1 MKNRIIYIVE
11 QSGLTKTAFGKRINV
26 SQGLVS
32 QMCSGTTNPSD
43 RTIQDI
49 CREFGV
55 NEVWLRTGEGEPF
68 KERTREEEI
77 MRFAV
82 QTLKGSDEFRK
93 AMVSMFAK
101 LDPEDWANLEKIYR
115 KLAEEYKKSDHASK
129 GEQAC

>member
-1 MKNRIIYIVE
+1 MHTRINDVVK
-11 QSGLTKTAFGKRINV
+11 QSGLTKTVFAKRLGV
-26 SQGLVS
+26 SQPFVS
-32 QMCSGTTNPSD
+32 KICSGDATPSD

-101 LDPEDWANLEKIYR
+101 LEPGDWANLEKIYR
-115 KLAEEYKKSDHASK
+115 KLAEEYKKSDR
-129 GEQAC
+129 E